1 MEGLAVAS
9 IVLVGG
15 KSLRLGK
22 DKIFETIDG
31 ENLLQRVVTRLAPL
45 TDRIILVAAP
55 GQPIPPLPP
64 HLKTS
69 KVVDIYPGKGSLGG
83 IYTGLS
89 ASDCSHSLVVACDMP
104 FLNLALLR
112 HLIRLCPRYDAVIPR
127 ITKLLEPLHAVY
139 SKSCLAAIEVLLQQN
154 NLRITDLFNQI
165 RVRYVEEDE
174 IDRFDPER
182 LSFFNINTAADLE
195 KARAL
200 AGGSPDD

>member
-1 MEGLAVAS
+1 MEGLSVAS

-22 DKIFETIDG
+22 DKVFETIDG

-45 TDRIILVAAP
+45 TDRVILVAAP
-55 GQPIPPLPP
+55 GQPIPPLPS

-89 ASDCSHSLVVACDMP
+89 ASDCSHNLVVACDMP
-104 FLNLALLR
+104 FLNLSLLR
-112 HLIRLCPRYDAVIPR
+112 HLIRLCPRFDAVVPR
-127 ITKLLEPLHAVY
+127 MTKLLEPLHAVY
-139 SKSCLAAIEVLLQQN
+139 SKSCLAAIEALLQQN

-195 KARAL
+195 RARAL

>member
-1 MEGLAVAS
+1 MAS

-15 KSLRLGK
+15 KSLRLGR
-22 DKIFETIDG
+22 DKVFETIDG

-45 TDRIILVAAP
+45 TDRVILVAAP
-55 GQPIPPLPP
+55 GQSLPPLPP
-64 HLKTS
+64 HLETS

-83 IYTGLS
+83 IYTGLL
-89 ASDCSHSLVVACDMP
+89 ASDRSHNLVVACDMP

-112 HLIRLCPRYDAVIPR
+112 YLIRLCPRFDAVIPR

-139 SKSCLAAIEVLLQQN
+139 SKSCLAAIEALLQQN

-195 KARAL
+195 RARAL
-200 AGGSPDD
+200 AGGNPDD

>member
-1 MEGLAVAS
+1 LAVAS

-15 KSLRLGK
+15 KSLRLGR
-22 DKIFETIDG
+22 DKVFETIDG

-45 TDRIILVAAP
+45 TDRVILVAAP
-55 GQPIPPLPP
+55 GQSLPPLPP
-64 HLKTS
+64 HLETS

-83 IYTGLS
+83 IYTGLL
-89 ASDCSHSLVVACDMP
+89 ASDRSHSLVVACDMP

-112 HLIRLCPRYDAVIPR
+112 HLIRLCPRFDAVIPR

-139 SKSCLAAIEVLLQQN
+139 SKSCLAAIEALLQQN

-195 KARAL
+195 RARAL
-200 AGGSPDD
+200 AGGNPDD

>member
-1 MEGLAVAS
+1 MAS
-9 IVLVGG
+9 VVLVGG
-15 KSLRLGK
+15 KSLRLGR
-22 DKIFETIDG
+22 DKVFETIDG
-31 ENLLQRVVTRLAPL
+31 ENLLQRVVTCLASL

-55 GQPIPPLPP
+55 RQSIPPLPP
-64 HLKTS
+64 HLKVS

-89 ASDCSHSLVVACDMP
+89 ASDYSHSLVVACDMP

-112 HLIRLCPRYDAVIPR
+112 HLIWLCPRFDAVIPR
-127 ITKLLEPLHAVY
+127 IARLLEPLHAVY
-139 SKSCLAAIEVLLQQN
+139 SKSCLAAIEVLLQQDK
-154 NLRITDLFNQI
+154 LRITDLLDQI

-195 KARAL
+195 RARAL
-200 AGGSPDD
+200 AVRNAND